1 MSRWRSALQSFVMTD
16 VMAWLKVGT
25 LILLLLAPARATHAQ
40 APTDPLAPALAAFN
54 DLDYDVAA
62 TRLRATLALTGAQR
76 LTDADRARAL
86 MYLGATENFRGVR
99 AGAVD
104 AFRALLIVDPRYR
117 PSEVIFPPEVIALYQ
132 ETRIGVRATSAE
144 IAPTSEIAIPTDR
157 LPIKIFASSLHDIR
171 VRVTTSL
178 GAPERILYE
187 GVIGDSIL
195 VSWDGREASG
205 AAGRPGR
212 YLLRIASR
220 GPGGNTE
227 REVQIPLEVEHVP
240 IDTLPWPE
248 PLNASSLRPET
259 VVRANGTRQVI
270 TGLAGAAAVVLLPTL
285 IGATDASS
293 LRYGVAAGITVAGLV
308 GLATATR
315 PQPVPENIAFNNTL
329 RAEWA
334 QELER
339 IKAENRT
346 RLATVRLR
354 VRVERAVTVE
364 IR

>member
-1 MSRWRSALQSFVMTD
+1 MSRRRSLLPHSRH
-16 VMAWLKVGT
+16 AWLKVT
-25 LILLLLAPARATHAQ
+25 ALLAVLSAPMPALHAQ
-40 APTDPLAPALAAFN
+40 EPSDPLAAALSSFN
-54 DLDYDVAA
+54 DLDYDAAA
-62 TRLRATLALTGAQR
+62 TRLRAAIALTGAQR
-76 LTDADRARAL
+76 LGDADRTRAL

-99 AGAVD
+99 PGAID
-104 AFRALLIVDPRYR
+104 AFRALLVIDPRYR

-144 IAPTSEIAIPTDR
+144 IAPVADLAIPTDR

-187 GVIGDSIL
+187 GVIGDSVL

-227 REVQIPLEVEHVP
+227 REVQIPLEVEHIP

-248 PLNASSLRPET
+248 QLNSRQLRPET
-259 VVRANGTRQVI
+259 IVRANGTRQVI
-270 TGLAGAAAVVLLPTL
+270 TGLAGAAAVVLLPSL
-285 IGATDASS
+285 IGATDVSS
-293 LRYGVAAGITVAGLV
+293 LRYGVAAGISVAGLV

-315 PQPVPENIAFNNTL
+315 PQPVPENIAYNNTL
-329 RAEWA
+329 RAEWSR
-334 QELER
+334 EFER

-346 RLATVRLR
+346 RLSTVRLR
-354 VRVERAVTVE
+354 VRTERAVTVE

>member
-1 MSRWRSALQSFVMTD
+1 VSRWRTALRVCW
-16 VMAWLKVGT
+16 V
-25 LILLLLAPARATHAQ
+25 LLLVLSPVRVHTQ
-40 APTDPLAPALAAFN
+40 AAADPLASAIAAYN
-54 DLDYDVAA
+54 DLDYVAA
-62 TRLRATLALTGAQR
+62 SSRLRSAIAQMGAQR

-86 MYLGATENFRGVR
+86 MYLGATEYFRGSR
-99 AGAVD
+99 PGAVE
-104 AFRALLIVDPRYR
+104 AFRTLLVLNARYR
-117 PSEVIFPPEVIALYQ
+117 PSEVIFPPEVVALYQ
-132 ETRIGVRATSAE
+132 EARIGVRATFAE
-144 IAPTSEIAIPTDR
+144 VPASSQLVVPPDR

-178 GAPERILYE
+178 GAPERVLYE
-187 GVIGDSIL
+187 GVIGDSVL

-220 GPGGNTE
+220 GADGNTV

-240 IDTLPWPE
+240 IDTLPWPVA
-248 PLNASSLRPET
+248 LTSAQLRPET

-270 TGLAGAAAVVLLPTL
+270 TGLVGAGAVVLLPSV

-293 LRYGVAAGITVAGLV
+293 MRYGVAASVGVAGLV

-315 PQPVPENIAFNNTL
+315 PRPVPENIAFNNA
-329 RAEWA
+329 RRSEWSI
-334 QELER
+334 ESER
-339 IKAENRT
+339 VKAENRR
-346 RLATVRLR
+346 RLAAVRLL
-354 VRVERAVTVE
+354 VRAERAVTVE

>member
-1 MSRWRSALQSFVMTD
+1 MSRRRSTLSQSLLV
-16 VMAWLKVGT
+16 WLKVAT
-25 LILLLLAPARATHAQ
+25 LLVLLAAPVRALHAQ
-40 APTDPLAPALAAFN
+40 GPVDPLVSALAAFN
-54 DLDYDVAA
+54 DLDYDAA
-62 TRLRATLALTGAQR
+62 TTRFRAALALTGAQR
-76 LTDADRARAL
+76 LADADRARAL

-99 AGAVD
+99 PSAVD
-104 AFRALLIVDPRYR
+104 AFRSLLIIDPRYR

-144 IAPTSEIAIPTDR
+144 ITPVSELAIPTDR

-187 GVIGDSIL
+187 GVIGDSVL

-227 REVQIPLEVEHVP
+227 REVQIPLEVEHIP

-248 PLNASSLRPET
+248 PLNAQQLRPET

-270 TGLAGAAAVVLLPTL
+270 TGLAGAAAVVILPSL

-293 LRYGVAAGITVAGLV
+293 LRYGVAAGISVAGLV

-315 PQPVPENIAFNNTL
+315 PQPVPENIAYNNTL
-329 RAEWA
+329 RAEWMR
-334 QELER
+334 ESER

-354 VRVERAVTVE
+354 VRTERAVTVE

>member
-1 MSRWRSALQSFVMTD
+1 MSRWRSALSQSVQ
-16 VMAWLKVGT
+16 VWLKVAS
-25 LILLLLAPARATHAQ
+25 LLVLLAAPMRAPHAQ
-40 APTDPLAPALAAFN
+40 GPADPLASALAAFN

-62 TRLRATLALTGAQR
+62 TRFRAAIALTGAQR
-76 LTDADRARAL
+76 LADTDRARAL

-99 AGAVD
+99 PSAVE
-104 AFRALLIVDPRYR
+104 AFRSLLIIDPRYR

-144 IAPTSEIAIPTDR
+144 IAPSSELAIPTDR

-187 GVIGDSIL
+187 GVIGDSVL

-227 REVQIPLEVEHVP
+227 REVQIPLEVEHIP

-248 PLNASSLRPET
+248 PLNSRQLRPET

-293 LRYGVAAGITVAGLV
+293 LRYGVAAGISVAGLV

-315 PQPVPENIAFNNTL
+315 PQPVPENIAYNNTL
-329 RAEWA
+329 RAEWS
-334 QELER
+334 QEFER

-354 VRVERAVTVE
+354 VRTERAVTVE

>member
-1 MSRWRSALQSFVMTD
+1 MSRWRITLPSSVM
-16 VMAWLKVGT
+16 VWLKLGT
-25 LILLLLAPARATHAQ
+25 LIALLLAPARAMHAQ
-40 APTDPLAPALAAFN
+40 VEADPLATALASFN

-62 TRLRATLALTGAQR
+62 TRLREALALTGAQR
-76 LTDADRARAL
+76 LPDADRARAL

-99 AGAVD
+99 AGAID
-104 AFRALLIVDPRYR
+104 AFRSLLIANPRYR

-132 ETRIGVRATSAE
+132 ETRIGIRATSAE
-144 IAPTSEIAIPTDR
+144 ITPTSEIAIPTDR

-187 GVIGDSIL
+187 GVIGDSLL

-227 REVQIPLEVEHVP
+227 REVQIPLDVEHVA

-248 PLNASSLRPET
+248 PLSSRSLRSET
-259 VVRANGTRQVI
+259 IVRANGTRQVI
-270 TGLAGAAAVVLLPTL
+270 TGLAGAAAVVLLPSV

-293 LRYGVAAGITVAGLV
+293 LRYGVAAGISVAGLV

-334 QELER
+334 QEFER
-339 IKAENRT
+339 TKAENRA

>member
-1 MSRWRSALQSFVMTD
+1 VSRWRSALQSSL
-16 VMAWLKVGT
+16 MAWLKVGT
-25 LILLLLAPARATHAQ
+25 LILLLLAPARALHAQ
-40 APTDPLAPALAAFN
+40 AATDPLADALSAFN

-62 TRLRATLALTGAQR
+62 TRFRAAIALTGAQR
-76 LTDADRARAL
+76 LPDADRARAL
-86 MYLGATENFRGVR
+86 MYLGATEHFRGAR
-99 AGAVD
+99 PGAID
-104 AFRALLIVDPRYR
+104 AFRSLLIIDPRYR
-117 PSEVIFPPEVIALYQ
+117 PSEVVFPPEVIALYQ
-132 ETRIGVRATSAE
+132 ETRIGIRATSAE
-144 IAPTSEIAIPTDR
+144 IAQLSEIAIPTDR

-187 GVIGDSIL
+187 GVIGDSVL

-240 IDTLPWPE
+240 IDTLSWPD
-248 PLNASSLRPET
+248 PLNASTLRPET

-270 TGLAGAAAVVLLPTL
+270 TGLAGAAAVVLLPSL
-285 IGATDASS
+285 IGATDPSS
-293 LRYGVAAGITVAGLV
+293 LRYGVAAGVSVAGLV

-329 RAEWA
+329 RAEWTR
-334 QELER
+334 ELER

>member
-1 MSRWRSALQSFVMTD
+1 VSRWRSALQSFVMRD
-16 VMAWLKVGT
+16 MMAWLKVGT
-25 LILLLLAPARATHAQ
+25 LILLLFAPARTVHAQ
-40 APTDPLAPALAAFN
+40 ESVDPLAPALAAFN

-62 TRLRATLALTGAQR
+62 TRFRAAIALIGAQR
-76 LTDADRARAL
+76 LPDADRARAL

-99 AGAVD
+99 TGAVD
-104 AFRALLIVDPRYR
+104 AFRSLLIIDPRYR

-144 IAPTSEIAIPTDR
+144 IAPNSEIAIPTDR

-248 PLNASSLRPET
+248 QLNASSLRPET
-259 VVRANGTRQVI
+259 IVRANGTKQVI
-270 TGLAGAAAVVLLPTL
+270 TGLAGAAAVVLLPSL
-285 IGATDASS
+285 IGATDPSS

-329 RAEWA
+329 RAEWT

-339 IKAENRT
+339 IRAENRT

>member
-1 MSRWRSALQSFVMTD
+1 MSRWRSALSQSVQ
-16 VMAWLKVGT
+16 VWLKVAT
-25 LILLLLAPARATHAQ
+25 LLVLLAAPVRASHAQ
-40 APTDPLAPALAAFN
+40 EAVDPLASALAAFN

-62 TRLRATLALTGAQR
+62 TRFRAAIALTGSQR
-76 LTDADRARAL
+76 LADADRARAL

-99 AGAVD
+99 PSAVE
-104 AFRALLIVDPRYR
+104 AFRSLLIIDPRYR

-144 IAPTSEIAIPTDR
+144 IAQTSELAIPTDR

-187 GVIGDSIL
+187 GVIGDSVL

-227 REVQIPLEVEHVP
+227 REVQIPLEVEHIP

-248 PLNASSLRPET
+248 PLNSRQLRPET

-293 LRYGVAAGITVAGLV
+293 LRYGVAAGISVAGLV

-315 PQPVPENIAFNNTL
+315 PQPVPENIAYNNTL
-329 RAEWA
+329 RAEWS
-334 QELER
+334 QEFER

-354 VRVERAVTVE
+354 VRTERAVTVE